1 MKAKLENIEEKLAK
15 KARQRAK
22 KRKPLMKVSGKSVFQ
37 LQRIIRK
44 KAK

>member
-15 KARQRAK
+15 KAQQRAK
-22 KRKPLMKVSGKSVFQ
+22 KRKPSMKVSGKSVFQ